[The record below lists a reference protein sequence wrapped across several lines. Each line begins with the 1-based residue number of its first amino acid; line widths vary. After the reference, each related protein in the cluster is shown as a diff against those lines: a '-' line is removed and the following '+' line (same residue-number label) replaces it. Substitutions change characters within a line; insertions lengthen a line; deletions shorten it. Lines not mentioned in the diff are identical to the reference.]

1 MAGIGFELRKL
12 LQRENLLSLLRAYA
26 FAGIISSGPWVL
38 SIIGMLIIG
47 ILSFAVVTPDLLIT
61 QFQVTVTVMIAM
73 SLIITG
79 LIQLAFTRFIADR
92 LFERKAELAVSNYN
106 GVLLTVTAVTGVLG
120 VAVLVLFFPD
130 QTALYKL
137 EAIAG
142 FVIMSNVWIATV
154 FLSGIKQYKMI
165 VVLYLGG
172 YTASVIGAL
181 ALRPFNVEGLLG
193 GFVAGQVLLFASMH
207 AVILKNFPSPRGMS
221 FEVFDPKKLYP
232 TLMAIGFLYNLGL
245 WIDKFI
251 FWYWPP
257 TSQAIIGPLRAS
269 VIYDL
274 PVFMAYLSI
283 IPGMA
288 IFLVRIETD
297 FVEHYDSFYTGVR
310 QGGSLEHI
318 ERCRNGMIEAAR
330 SGFFE
335 IIKIQSIATLLLFV
349 VGERILSWLQISDLY
364 LPLLYVQTIAA
375 GLQVLFLAILTL
387 YFYLDKRYVILMLC
401 VVLVLT
407 NGLLTAISVRL
418 GPEYYG
424 YGFAISLLIVVVAG
438 FYSLER
444 SFARLEYSTFML
456 Q

>member
-12 LQRENLLSLLRAYA
+12 LQKENLLSLLRAYA

-47 ILSFAVVTPDLLIT
+47 ILSFAVVTPDILIT
-61 QFQVTVTVMIAM
+61 QFQVTVTVLIAL
-73 SLIITG
+73 SLIFTG

-92 LFERKAELAVSNYN
+92 LFEQKHELAISNYH
-106 GVLLTVTAVTGVLG
+106 GVLLVVTASTGLLG
-120 VAVLVLFFPD
+120 TLSFGFLFPD
-130 QTALYKL
+130 QSALFKL

-142 FVIMSNVWIATV
+142 FVMMSNVWIATV
-154 FLSGIKQYKMI
+154 FLSGIKQYNAI
-165 VVLYLGG
+165 VALYLLG
-172 YTASVIGAL
+172 YAASVIGAL
-181 ALRPFNVEGLLG
+181 SLRPFDVEGLLG
-193 GFVAGQVLLFASMH
+193 GFIAGQVLLFAGMH

-221 FEVFDPKKLYP
+221 FEMFDPRKLYP
-232 TLMAIGFLYNLGL
+232 TLIAIGFLYNLGL

-257 TSQAIIGPLRAS
+257 TSQAVIGPLRAS

-297 FVEHYDSFYTGVR
+297 FVEHYDRFYAGVR
-310 QGGSLEHI
+310 EGGSLEEI
-318 ERCRNGMIEAAR
+318 ERSRNGMIEAAR
-330 SGFFE
+330 AGVFE

-349 VGERILSWLQISDLY
+349 VGDRLLGWLQISDLY

-375 GLQVLFLAILTL
+375 GFQVLFLAILTL
-387 YFYLDKRYVILMLC
+387 YFYLDKRYVVLMICALL
-401 VVLVLT
+401 VVT
-407 NGLLTAISVRL
+407 NGVLTAISVRM

-424 YGFAISLLIVVVAG
+424 YGFALSLLIVVVVG
-438 FYSLER
+438 FYALER